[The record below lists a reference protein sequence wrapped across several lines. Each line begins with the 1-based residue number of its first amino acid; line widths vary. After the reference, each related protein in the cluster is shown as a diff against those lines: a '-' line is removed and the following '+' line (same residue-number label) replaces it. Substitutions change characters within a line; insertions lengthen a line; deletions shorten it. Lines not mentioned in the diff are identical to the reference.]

1 MVGVV
6 RGIVVLIA
14 LFAVLNAEPFE
25 NIPAYDDEVADPDEL
40 ASSLKTDQEDFV
52 DDLDGVPFQMEGK
65 LLRRLKMTSVRQLL
79 FSL

>member
-1 MVGVV
+1 MAGVM

-25 NIPAYDDEVADPDEL
+25 NIPAYDDEGANPEEL
-40 ASSLKTDQEDFV
+40 ASSLKSDQEDFF

-65 LLRRLKMTSVRQLL
+65 LGD
-79 FSL
+79 